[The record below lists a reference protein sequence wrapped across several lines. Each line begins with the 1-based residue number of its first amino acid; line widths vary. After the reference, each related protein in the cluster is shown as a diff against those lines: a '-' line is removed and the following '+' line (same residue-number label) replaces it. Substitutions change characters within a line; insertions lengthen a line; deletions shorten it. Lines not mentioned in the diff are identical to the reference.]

1 VPVEVKMSGS
11 NALGKSF
18 YSFIEKYKPNR
29 ALVITLDELSKKVV
43 NDTTVYSVP
52 IFYL

>member
-1 VPVEVKMSGS
+1 VPVEVKMGGS
-11 NALGKSF
+11 KALGKSF
-18 YSFIEKYKPNR
+18 YSFIRTYKPKK

-43 NDTTVYSVP
+43 NGTTVYSIP

>member
-1 VPVEVKMSGS
+1 MSGS
-11 NALGKSF
+11 NALGRSF
-18 YSFIEKYKPNR
+18 YSFIGTYKLEK